1 MTALRKT
8 TAALISDAAPFAIRA
23 ERASDVAAREA
34 LLDACFGDNRHTRTC
49 QRLRDGRAPAE
60 GLALSAVRQGRV
72 VGSVRLW
79 HVSAGGIPALMLGP
93 LAVEASSRQLGV
105 GAALMDHAL
114 AAAKARGHRAVILLG
129 DAPYY
134 ARFGFSA
141 AKTGELSLPGAF
153 ERDRLL
159 GLELSEGALDDAWG
173 MIAPTG
179 APLPKPKAGPTRQ
192 EGTSSCRAWLDAM
205 PENLPEPSA
214 GAAST
219 LPQRHHHGAPDR
231 DLGHDRAG
239 PPGAPL
245 GRLRAGGLRR
255 CQAIPIAPR
264 GVAHSGEKPLNRAK
278 PARIIPSPSH
288 DRGSDAPSP
297 DFNRLA
303 L

>member
-8 TAALISDAAPFAIRA
+8 TAALTTEAAPFAIRA

-34 LLDACFGDNRHTRTC
+34 LLDACFGDNRHMRTC
-49 QRLRDGRAPAE
+49 QRLRDGRAPSE
-60 GLALSAVRQGRV
+60 GLSLSAIREGRL
-72 VGSVRLW
+72 VGTVRLW

-141 AKTGELSLPGAF
+141 AKTGALALPGAF

-159 GLELSEGALDDAWG
+159 GLELSEGALDGAWG

-179 APLPKPKAGPTRQ
+179 APLLKTKAVRV
-192 EGTSSCRAWLDAM
+192 RKAL
-205 PENLPEPSA
+205 LV
-214 GAAST
+214 
-219 LPQRHHHGAPDR
+219 
-231 DLGHDRAG
+231 
-239 PPGAPL
+239 
-245 GRLRAGGLRR
+245 
-255 CQAIPIAPR
+255 PR
-264 GVAHSGEKPLNRAK
+264 VA
-278 PARIIPSPSH
+278 
-288 DRGSDAPSP
+288 
-297 DFNRLA
+297 
-303 L
+303 